1 MDKNKSIS
9 TQKINRW
16 DVGYF
21 ILYGIVLAKCVYE
34 TTMFSQQVLVGTFKL
49 FLAAMVLYT
58 GAKVLFSGYYS
69 RKEQLAIAV
78 VVLIFGIVGLQTG
91 YYELLQPV
99 LLIAG
104 AKNVRFDNI
113 LKVYTAVVSV
123 MLIVA
128 AIASQTG
135 VIADVIGYSPRNAAA
150 ARHSYGIIYP
160 TDFAAHV
167 FYLIL
172 AVSCLGIWQRVWENE
187 KYRYPAGLRW
197 LIVIVAGVF
206 IYIKAGAFTGTVC
219 LTGFLVLTGL
229 IYLLE
234 RKNLARRVCEIF
246 KYLPIV
252 WAGLFLALSYFYSA
266 SNAVMVKIDTVL
278 SQRLMVSHKVWS
290 EYSIKAFGQFIEE
303 QGWGDPAKYFFID
316 DMYLRMLFEYGIIVF
331 AVVLILLIVIGHRAI
346 GAKQYVLFAAIV
358 MIGVHSFMEHHL
370 LEVAYDPFLLVLLA
384 GIDTADEEKSGRKI

>member
-34 TTMFSQQVLVGTFKL
+34 TTMFSQQGLVGTFKL

-135 VIADVIGYSPRNAAA
+135 VIEDLIGLSPRNAAA

-234 RKNLARRVCEIF
+234 R
-246 KYLPIV
+246 
-252 WAGLFLALSYFYSA
+252 
-266 SNAVMVKIDTVL
+266 
-278 SQRLMVSHKVWS
+278 
-290 EYSIKAFGQFIEE
+290 
-303 QGWGDPAKYFFID
+303 
-316 DMYLRMLFEYGIIVF
+316 
-331 AVVLILLIVIGHRAI
+331 
-346 GAKQYVLFAAIV
+346 
-358 MIGVHSFMEHHL
+358 
-370 LEVAYDPFLLVLLA
+370 
-384 GIDTADEEKSGRKI
+384 

>member
-16 DVGYF
+16 DVVYF

-69 RKEQLAIAV
+69 RKEQFAIAV
-78 VVLIFGIVGLQTG
+78 VILIFGIVGLQTG

-160 TDFAAHV
+160 TDFAAH
-167 FYLIL
+167 IL
-172 AVSCLGIWQRVWENE
+172 SDIGGKLPWYMEESMGKRKIQISGMAQMAYHNSS
-187 KYRYPAGLRW
+187 
-197 LIVIVAGVF
+197 F
-206 IYIKAGAFTGTVC
+206 SIYIYKSRRIYWNSLPDRIF
-219 LTGFLVLTGL
+219 GFDGSD
-229 IYLLE
+229 
-234 RKNLARRVCEIF
+234 
-246 KYLPIV
+246 
-252 WAGLFLALSYFYSA
+252 LSA
-266 SNAVMVKIDTVL
+266 
-278 SQRLMVSHKVWS
+278 
-290 EYSIKAFGQFIEE
+290 
-303 QGWGDPAKYFFID
+303 
-316 DMYLRMLFEYGIIVF
+316 
-331 AVVLILLIVIGHRAI
+331 
-346 GAKQYVLFAAIV
+346 
-358 MIGVHSFMEHHL
+358 
-370 LEVAYDPFLLVLLA
+370 
-384 GIDTADEEKSGRKI
+384 

>member
-123 MLIVA
+123 MLIEA
-128 AIASQTG
+128 AIASQTD
-135 VIADVIGYSPRNAAA
+135 VIAKVI
-150 ARHSYGIIYP
+150 
-160 TDFAAHV
+160 
-167 FYLIL
+167 
-172 AVSCLGIWQRVWENE
+172 
-187 KYRYPAGLRW
+187 RY
-197 LIVIVAGVF
+197 
-206 IYIKAGAFTGTVC
+206 
-219 LTGFLVLTGL
+219 
-229 IYLLE
+229 
-234 RKNLARRVCEIF
+234 
-246 KYLPIV
+246 
-252 WAGLFLALSYFYSA
+252 
-266 SNAVMVKIDTVL
+266 
-278 SQRLMVSHKVWS
+278 
-290 EYSIKAFGQFIEE
+290 
-303 QGWGDPAKYFFID
+303 
-316 DMYLRMLFEYGIIVF
+316 
-331 AVVLILLIVIGHRAI
+331 
-346 GAKQYVLFAAIV
+346 
-358 MIGVHSFMEHHL
+358 
-370 LEVAYDPFLLVLLA
+370 
-384 GIDTADEEKSGRKI
+384 